1 MQIELEQLSQLAEVY
16 KKLSTGFHISEQDF
30 ALWQELDSQELSY
43 RELFAALGH
52 QLKRDSRGFFHF
64 DVDDATVNMG
74 KISRLFALTT
84 YALVEFFA
92 DQGQDPLRALFEVE
106 ISHEILAS
114 ILQQQYHLFEQLDV
128 FSATDLKREVM
139 NRMLRF
145 GFAKQQGEHY
155 KLLSPIYRYLDAL
168 LAVDDVM
175 NTAAAIET
183 NETTDGE
190 GTANV

>member
-1 MQIELEQLSQLAEVY
+1 MQIELEQLTQLAEIH
-16 KKLSTGFHISEQDF
+16 KKLSTGYHISEQDF
-30 ALWQELDSQELSY
+30 ALWQELDANEEAY
-43 RELFAALGH
+43 AALFTALGN
-52 QLKRDSRGFFHF
+52 QLKRDSRGYFHF

-114 ILQQQYHLFEQLDV
+114 ILQQQYHLFEQLEV

-139 NRMLRF
+139 NRMLRY
-145 GFAKQQGEHY
+145 GFAKAQGEHF
-155 KLLSPIYRYLDAL
+155 KLLSPVYRYLDAL
-168 LAVDDVM
+168 MAVDQLAEFPGESAISSSTSNQEQADV
-175 NTAAAIET
+175 
-183 NETTDGE
+183 
-190 GTANV
+190 

>member
-1 MQIELEQLSQLAEVY
+1 MQIELEQLSQLADIY

-30 ALWQELDSQELSY
+30 ALWQELDNNEDAYSA
-43 RELFAALGH
+43 LFTALGH

-64 DVDDATVNMG
+64 EVDDATVNMG

-92 DQGQDPLRALFEVE
+92 DKGQDPLRALFDEE

-114 ILQQQYHLFEQLDV
+114 ILQQQYHLFEQLEV
-128 FSATDLKREVM
+128 YSATDLKREVM
-139 NRMLRF
+139 NRMVRY
-145 GFAKQQGEHY
+145 GFAKAQGEQF

-168 LAVDDVM
+168 MAVDQL
-175 NTAAAIET
+175 TEET
-183 NETTDGE
+183 NTE
-190 GTANV
+190 GQADV